1 MTQTGQGLGH
11 VAPHSSGEDLKRE
24 LKEVN
29 ATPGPSPSNLNK
41 EDLKRELK
49 VIKPLS
55 TATWNCLA
63 RSRGSQKRIEGMN
76 ILSWNSLSALSK

>member
-1 MTQTGQGLGH
+1 MNRCLRLSAAARGSQKRIEGPYSLVYCHLCQCIC
-11 VAPHSSGEDLKRE
+11 EDLKRE

-49 VIKPLS
+49 AQTFFVLPL
-55 TATWNCLA
+55 
-63 RSRGSQKRIEGMN
+63 GRIW
-76 ILSWNSLSALSK
+76 L

>member
-1 MTQTGQGLGH
+1 MTQTAQGLGH

-49 VIKPLS
+49 AQTFFVLPL
-55 TATWNCLA
+55 
-63 RSRGSQKRIEGMN
+63 GRIW
-76 ILSWNSLSALSK
+76 L